1 MILLLL
7 RANDSIVLWGFCPNL
22 CNQAETCWQIRKKK
36 NIKGYSIISL
46 YLWYEV
52 PFQGYAAR
60 MQINMRRYQF
70 QVFLLAL
77 M

>member
-1 MILLLL
+1 MILLL
-7 RANDSIVLWGFCPNL
+7 RAKCHDSIVAGGFWSNL
-22 CNQAETCWQIRKKK
+22 CNQAETCWQIRKK
-36 NIKGYSIISL
+36 NIKGYSIITL
-46 YLWYEV
+46 YLWYKV